1 MNDGPELSNNKL
13 SVPLVLPDTDE
24 KRALVV
30 IAHADDLLFF
40 CGATVFHLISN
51 GWSVEVVRVTDDRW
65 DSVNLSEADT
75 SIRNKSEF
83 NEAMGLLGISKIHEF
98 DYPTDMLGDISEVD
112 LRKKVMTI
120 IRKFKPYLVL
130 SFDPD
135 SIINE
140 DNEDHKLVARAVT
153 ESMWTSG
160 FDKHPDSGSTPLA
173 PHIPIERW
181 YFGRR
186 VVQVTH
192 YLEISPYREK
202 LENALACHGTMLK
215 NIFTQ
220 FSIQADF
227 MGFDLKALSDL
238 LDKNP
243 REFVALLL
251 QERTRDDLRIVKS
264 VKLVNLINS
273 FGVKK

>member
-1 MNDGPELSNNKL
+1 MNEVPDLISNR
-13 SVPLVLPDTDE
+13 SSSPLVLPNTDE

-40 CGATVFHLISN
+40 CGSTVFHLINS
-51 GWSVEVVRVTDDRW
+51 GWNVEVIRVTDDRW
-65 DSVNLSEADT
+65 DSANLSEEET
-75 SIRNKSEF
+75 LLLNKSEF
-83 NEAMGLLGISKIHEF
+83 DQAMASLGVSRIHEF
-98 DYPTDMLGDISEVD
+98 GYQTDLLGDNSEVE
-112 LRKKVMTI
+112 LRQKVMAI
-120 IRKFKPYLVL
+120 IRSFKPYLVL

-160 FDKHPDSGSTPLA
+160 FDKHPDSGSTSIA

-181 YFGRR
+181 YFGRK

-202 LENALACHGTMLK
+202 LENALACHRTMLK
-215 NIFTQ
+215 NIFMQ

-227 MGFDLKALSDL
+227 MGFDLKALGDL

-273 FGVKK
+273 YGVKK

>member
-1 MNDGPELSNNKL
+1 VNEVPDLISNR
-13 SVPLVLPDTDE
+13 SSSPLVLPNTDE

-40 CGATVFHLISN
+40 CGSTVFHLINS
-51 GWSVEVVRVTDDRW
+51 GWNVEVIRVTDDRW
-65 DSVNLSEADT
+65 DSANLSEEET
-75 SIRNKSEF
+75 LLLNKSEF
-83 NEAMGLLGISKIHEF
+83 DQAMASVGVSRIHEF
-98 DYPTDMLGDISEVD
+98 GYQTDLLGDNSEVE
-112 LRKKVMTI
+112 LRQKVMSI
-120 IRKFKPYLVL
+120 IRSFKPYLVL

-160 FDKHPDSGSTPLA
+160 FDKHPDSGSTSIA

-202 LENALACHGTMLK
+202 LENALACHITMLK
-215 NIFTQ
+215 NIFMQ

-227 MGFDLKALSDL
+227 MGFDLKALGDL

-273 FGVKK
+273 YGVKK

>member
-1 MNDGPELSNNKL
+1 MNDGPDLISNISSL
-13 SVPLVLPDTDE
+13 PLVLPNTKE

-40 CGATVFHLISN
+40 CGSTVIHMINN

-65 DSVNLSEADT
+65 DSVNLSEEDT
-75 SIRNKSEF
+75 FLRNKFEF
-83 NEAMGLLGISKIHEF
+83 DEAMEVLGVSRIHELG
-98 DYPTDMLGDISEVD
+98 YPTDTLADISEVE

-120 IRKFKPYLVL
+120 IRMFKPYLVL

-135 SIINE
+135 SILHE

-160 FDKHPDSGSTPLA
+160 FDKHPDSGLISIT

-181 YFGRR
+181 YFGRK
-186 VVQVTH
+186 VIQVTH
-192 YLEISPYREK
+192 HLDISPYREK
-202 LENALACHGTMLK
+202 LVSALACHRTMLQ
-215 NIFTQ
+215 NILAQ

-227 MGFDLKALSDL
+227 MGFDIQALSDL
-238 LDKNP
+238 LNRSPK
-243 REFVALLL
+243 EFVTLLIHD
-251 QERTRDDLRIVKS
+251 RTQDDLRIVKS
-264 VKLVNLINS
+264 AKLISLINS

>member
-1 MNDGPELSNNKL
+1 VNEVPDLISNR
-13 SVPLVLPDTDE
+13 SSSPLVLPNTDE

-40 CGATVFHLISN
+40 CGSTVFHLINS
-51 GWSVEVVRVTDDRW
+51 GWNVEVIRVTDDRW
-65 DSVNLSEADT
+65 DSANLSEEET
-75 SIRNKSEF
+75 LLLNKSEF
-83 NEAMGLLGISKIHEF
+83 DQAMASLGVSRIHEF
-98 DYPTDMLGDISEVD
+98 GYQTDLLGDNSEVE
-112 LRKKVMTI
+112 LRQKVMAI
-120 IRKFKPYLVL
+120 IRSFKPYLVL

-160 FDKHPDSGSTPLA
+160 FDKHPDSGSTSIA

-181 YFGRR
+181 YFGRK

-202 LENALACHGTMLK
+202 LENALACHRTMLK
-215 NIFTQ
+215 NIFMQ

-227 MGFDLKALSDL
+227 MGFDLKALGDL

-273 FGVKK
+273 YGVKK

>member
-1 MNDGPELSNNKL
+1 VNDGADLISNRSSL
-13 SVPLVLPDTDE
+13 PLVLPNTIE

-40 CGATVFHLISN
+40 CGSTVFHLINN

-65 DSVNLSEADT
+65 DSVNLSEKDT
-75 SIRNKSEF
+75 FLQNKLEF
-83 NEAMGLLGISKIHEF
+83 DEAMELLGISRIHELG
-98 DYPTDMLGDISEVD
+98 YPTDILADISEVE

-135 SIINE
+135 SILNE

-160 FDKHPDSGSTPLA
+160 FDKHPDSGLMSIT

-181 YFGRR
+181 YFGRK

-192 YLEISPYREK
+192 QLEISPYREK
-202 LENALACHGTMLK
+202 LVSALACHRTMLQ
-215 NIFTQ
+215 NIVAQ
-220 FSIQADF
+220 FSIQANF
-227 MGFDLKALSDL
+227 MGFDLEALSDL
-238 LDKNP
+238 LDKSP
-243 REFVALLL
+243 KEFVALLL
-251 QERTRDDLRIVKS
+251 QERTHDDLRIVKS
-264 VKLVNLINS
+264 AKLVSLINS